1 MYCMKCGYENAAGQ
15 AYCIKCGAQLAVVP
29 QASTEHSP
37 QSNILGMSLGKKVS
51 GSAAL
56 LALVCFFLPW
66 VTVSCGA
73 SWSLT
78 GYDLA
83 TFSTSSYYGTSDVPG
98 ARFLL
103 LAIPAAALLILVIV
117 LRARNAERS
126 ALRSAAIAEVVLSL
140 IGGLLTLA
148 VLLYFESARRDPQLG
163 GFGMALFR
171 IDPAFYLT
179 LLSFA
184 AVVVGARLDL
194 SDTG

>member
-1 MYCMKCGYENAAGQ
+1 MKCGYENAAGQ
-15 AYCIKCGAQLAVVP
+15 AYCIKCGAQLAVVSQTSTDSGP
-29 QASTEHSP
+29 QRD
-37 QSNILGMSLGKKVS
+37 ILGLTLGKKVS

-56 LALVCFFLPW
+56 LALVFFFLPW

-103 LAIPAAALLILVIV
+103 LAIPIAALLILAIV
-117 LRARNAERS
+117 LRARNVERS
-126 ALRSAAIAEVVLSL
+126 ALRSAAIAEVWLSVV
-140 IGGLLTLA
+140 GGLLTLA
-148 VLLYFESARRDPQLG
+148 VLLYFESARRNPQLG
-163 GFGMALFR
+163 GLGMALFR

-184 AVVVGARLDL
+184 AVLVGARLDL